1 MQDKEIRTLALNP
14 GSRYVGIAVFHG
26 PELVDW
32 AVRSIREKSPE
43 ARLDQLK
50 SILSEIAETHS
61 VNCLVIKSLH
71 PSRSSEYLS
80 QLTGTLKEWAKEEHH
95 AVREY
100 TIKEVETFL
109 LPSGRLNKHLLMEGV
124 ASSHPFLFPEL
135 EEEKQNRN
143 PYLIR
148 MFEAVALG
156 MRCLSDTENP
166 KGRKLIASN
175 HEEK

>member
-26 PELVDW
+26 LELVDW
-32 AVRSIREKSPE
+32 AVRSVREKSPQE
-43 ARLDQLK
+43 KLERLR
-50 SILSEIAETHS
+50 SILSEIWETHGI
-61 VNCLVIKSLH
+61 NCLVIKSLH
-71 PSRSSEYLS
+71 QARSSEYLS
-80 QLTGTLKEWAKEEHH
+80 QLTSTLKEWARENHH

-124 ASSHPFLFPEL
+124 AAIHPFLFPEL
-135 EEEKQNRN
+135 EDERQNRN
-143 PYLIR
+143 PYLVR

-156 MRCLSDTENP
+156 VRCLSEMENP
-166 KGRKLIASN
+166 KGRKLITNN
-175 HEEK
+175 HEEE

>member
-32 AVRSIREKSPE
+32 AVRSIREKTPTGK
-43 ARLDQLK
+43 LDQLK

-71 PSRSSEYLS
+71 PARSSEYLS
-80 QLTGTLKEWAKEEHH
+80 QLTGALKEWAKDKHNV
-95 AVREY
+95 VREY

-109 LPSGRLNKHLLMEGV
+109 LPSGRLNKNLLMEGV
-124 ASSHPFLFPEL
+124 AAIHPFLFPEL
-135 EEEKQNRN
+135 DGERRNRN
-143 PYLIR
+143 PYLVR

-156 MRCLSDTENP
+156 MRCLGEMENP
-166 KGRKLIASN
+166 KGRKLIGN
-175 HEEK
+175 TYEEE